1 LQRRKFVKRLKMV
14 RRLEDDG
21 MVASLAGALAQM
33 GLGAPV
39 VSARSSRPL
48 LVGDPAGRVR
58 MARSAAATLDELRAE
73 LEALCGVPA
82 DEQLLSCPGCEL
94 PPAGPLSLPAFA
106 MVHVRVRCLGG
117 KGGFGAML
125 RGQASRPGMKKVETN
140 TGAMRD
146 LSGRRLRHVEQE
158 AQLKDWVKE
167 EGKRKADKEAEKKEK
182 RAKQT
187 QELHATAAEYVAAAA
202 VDQDEVA
209 DAVRQGI
216 EEERRRKQKEE
227 EERKAKAVA
236 ATQSAKKLSKLF
248 GDDSDEDDGSSADE
262 SGGKQGGPGKK

>member
-1 LQRRKFVKRLKMV
+1 MQ
-14 RRLEDDG
+14 EDGG
-21 MVASLAGALAQM
+21 MEALVGGLALM
-33 GLGAPV
+33 GLGAPG
-39 VSARSSRPL
+39 SREGGIAAARSSRPL

-82 DEQLLSCPGCEL
+82 DEQLLSCQGCEL
-94 PPAGPLSLPAFA
+94 PPAGPMSLPAFA

-125 RGQASRPGMKKVETN
+125 RGQA
-140 TGAMRD
+140 
-146 LSGRRLRHVEQE
+146 
-158 AQLKDWVKE
+158 
-167 EGKRKADKEAEKKEK
+167 DKEAEKKAK

-227 EERKAKAVA
+227 EERQAKAVA

-248 GDDSDEDDGSSADE
+248 GDDSDEDEGSSADE
-262 SGGKQGGPGKK
+262 SGAKQGGPGKK